1 MTSSPGLRG
10 RSRLLQAGRGVLQ
23 TTTDAKEQNNTAP
36 PTLCVGGPVITCC
49 YRMLEAATP

>member
-1 MTSSPGLRG
+1 MTSSPGLRW

-36 PTLCVGGPVITCC
+36 LHYVLAGQ
-49 YRMLEAATP
+49 